1 MKKTAEQNGFDFDR
15 KFIGLLI
22 FASTCAI
29 LLIINV
35 TLAISFASGLRGYV
49 GGEGHW
55 TKSQKESMIH
65 LHRYILTENA
75 QDYESFN
82 SVLRV
87 IMGDRRGREELKK
100 DNYDYDV
107 VFEGFRQGLNH
118 PDDIPHMIRIFDWFH
133 DFSPVKDAIEIWEEG
148 DRKIDQLIEFG
159 EHIHATIQQGDIS
172 YEQKI
177 AWTKE
182 LNRLDH
188 ELTALE
194 LRFSESMDSMARLV
208 NRIVKWATII
218 LGLFIIG
225 IGIWITRR
233 FYTSA
238 KIWAET
244 IKESENKFRNVLTN
258 SQDILFKMNI
268 KTKKYEYVSPA
279 LESMLGYDVEE
290 FLEGGVDFIL
300 SNMHP
305 EDKERIQKVVDEYQS
320 INDREFLPTLEYRLQ
335 DAEGNWK
342 WVSNTR
348 NLVRDENGEPDAIV
362 GTVRDISVR
371 KEQDQQIKKSLEEK
385 ELLLQEIHH
394 RVKNNL
400 SIISSLLELQK
411 DGMSEQVQ
419 QILSASQLR
428 IKSIAKVHEKLY
440 KSTNL
445 SDTPLDVYV
454 IELAEEIGRTYH
466 SNKQTIEMQIDV
478 LPLSVSINQAI
489 PIGLIVNELI
499 NNAFKHAFH
508 GKEEGTL
515 IISIQEDGDH
525 LSLEVKSN
533 GNVLDKNFDPQNSDS
548 LGMTLI
554 QVLVRRIDGT
564 LAINQDGE
572 WSSFT
577 IHFTFDSESD
587 K

>member
-225 IGIWITRR
+225 IGIWLTRR

>member
-133 DFSPVKDAIEIWEEG
+133 DFGPVKDAIEIWEEG
-148 DRKIDQLIEFG
+148 DRKIDQMIEFG

-225 IGIWITRR
+225 IGIWLTRR

-454 IELAEEIGRTYH
+454 TELAEEIGRTYH

-508 GKEEGTL
+508 GKEEGTI
-515 IISIQEDGDH
+515 IISIQEDSDH
-525 LSLEVKSN
+525 LRLEVKSN